1 MNASATP
8 ELAPQSPQSATASHE
23 GLFINRNFLL
33 LWLGDASSVLGDF
46 IFNTTLVVWIA
57 ATIGRGQSWAP
68 LAVSGVFIAAS
79 APAVLIAPLAGA
91 LVDRMGKRAA
101 MLGAYIVSALV
112 TLALIPA
119 TGLIQIGGLLTIPH
133 STAWTLGA
141 IYVAV
146 AALAICA
153 RFSNPAA
160 LAMLGQ
166 IVEEPSRAKAM
177 GFLQGSMS
185 LAMLVGPAVAAPLYL
200 AFGAEWALLID
211 AVSFVIGVV
220 TLLAMR
226 FARSTGAQADTA
238 ERRGLGHEMVE
249 GVVFLARSR
258 TLTVLALVTGVA
270 MLGAG
275 ALNAL
280 DVFFTVHNLH
290 TPLTLYGLLST
301 VFGVG
306 LIAGAVAAGVLAQR
320 IGLARTLWIST
331 ILVGALVIVYSRLTS
346 FGAASVALVIMGI
359 PLAALDVAGGP
370 LLLRET
376 PERLVGR
383 VSSLLTPL
391 NTGATLIGAA
401 LAGYLDSSLLQH
413 FSAHL
418 FGMTFGPV
426 DTIFC
431 VAGALIL
438 VSGAYAM
445 IGLRGVD
452 RRPHPLAPSPTNEGE
467 SELPSPRGRG
477 AGGEV
482 PTFGA

>member
-1 MNASATP
+1 
-8 ELAPQSPQSATASHE
+8 
-23 GLFINRNFLL
+23 
-33 LWLGDASSVLGDF
+33 
-46 IFNTTLVVWIA
+46 
-57 ATIGRGQSWAP
+57 
-68 LAVSGVFIAAS
+68 
-79 APAVLIAPLAGA
+79 
-91 LVDRMGKRAA
+91 
-101 MLGAYIVSALV
+101 
-112 TLALIPA
+112 
-119 TGLIQIGGLLTIPH
+119 
-133 STAWTLGA
+133 
-141 IYVAV
+141 
-146 AALAICA
+146 
-153 RFSNPAA
+153 
-160 LAMLGQ
+160 
-166 IVEEPSRAKAM
+166 
-177 GFLQGSMS
+177 
-185 LAMLVGPAVAAPLYL
+185 
-200 AFGAEWALLID
+200 
-211 AVSFVIGVV
+211 
-220 TLLAMR
+220 
-226 FARSTGAQADTA
+226 
-238 ERRGLGHEMVE
+238 
-249 GVVFLARSR
+249 
-258 TLTVLALVTGVA
+258 
-270 MLGAG
+270 
-275 ALNAL
+275 
-280 DVFFTVHNLH
+280 
-290 TPLTLYGLLST
+290 LLST

-383 VSSLLTPL
+383 VASLLTPL

-452 RRPHPLAPSPTNEGE
+452 RSPERRPLTPAATGAEE
-467 SELPSPRGRG
+467 SGIALGSQAR
-477 AGGEV
+477 
-482 PTFGA
+482 